1 MRNRL
6 RCRADFTTIAPQK
19 LYVGTDAICDES
31 GNIKNDIPEMH
42 WKVAFLP
49 AATGTKV
56 EAEITF
62 ASELTLKKLLKWA

>member
-1 MRNRL
+1 
-6 RCRADFTTIAPQK
+6 
-19 LYVGTDAICDES
+19 VGTDAICDES

-49 AATGTKV
+49 AATGIKV

>member
-49 AATGTKV
+49 AATGIKV